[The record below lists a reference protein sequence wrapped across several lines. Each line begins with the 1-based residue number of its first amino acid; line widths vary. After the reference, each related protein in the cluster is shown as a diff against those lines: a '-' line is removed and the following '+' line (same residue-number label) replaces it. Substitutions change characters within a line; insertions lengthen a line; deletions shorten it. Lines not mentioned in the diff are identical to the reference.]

1 MNVYYEIVSDK
12 RRLVKRTEETE
23 WHVEHGWAYNA
34 HEIADDTTSR
44 AIGVFYVTN
53 FAGFAG
59 IVHFDTIVDDI
70 SPSVIYKAFKKGIG
84 MVRSRYD
91 TVFATIPAESKKLIS
106 VAKRLGFT
114 EIHLPLPF
122 KSGSE
127 VYTLLQYYK

>member
-1 MNVYYEIVSDK
+1 
-12 RRLVKRTEETE
+12 
-23 WHVEHGWAYNA
+23 
-34 HEIADDTTSR
+34 
-44 AIGVFYVTN
+44 
-53 FAGFAG
+53 
-59 IVHFDTIVDDI
+59 
-70 SPSVIYKAFKKGIG
+70 